1 MVCIFRAS
9 NATIPC
15 LTNILWFSFSQTY
28 HDSRFYQLRI
38 HCPEKYP
45 AVPPEVRFISKINMT
60 AVDSKTGVVNE
71 KKIPAMRNWN
81 RNMGI
86 EQVLQ
91 SIRAEMCSDQ
101 NRRLRQPAE
110 GSTF

>member
-1 MVCIFRAS
+1 MFACCSVMALLLF
-9 NATIPC
+9 
-15 LTNILWFSFSQTY
+15 LTPSHLLLQTY

-45 AVPPEVRFISKINMT
+45 AVPPEVRFVSKINMT
-60 AVDSKTGVVNE
+60 AVDAKTGKVID
-71 KKIPAMRNWN
+71 KKIPAMKNWN

-91 SIRAEMCSDQ
+91 SIRAEMCSDS

>member
-1 MVCIFRAS
+1 
-9 NATIPC
+9 
-15 LTNILWFSFSQTY
+15 
-28 HDSRFYQLRI
+28 
-38 HCPEKYP
+38 
-45 AVPPEVRFISKINMT
+45 MT
-60 AVDSKTGVVNE
+60 SVDAKTGVVND

-91 SIRAEMCSDQ
+91 SIRAEMCNDQ

-110 GSTF
+110 GATF